1 MFTTTSLWAVPF
13 EDRDHNR
20 AAEEH
25 YFMLQVAEAATPA
38 RRTAATRTTLL
49 RRLIP
54 TRGQGRFGTA

>member
-13 EDRDHNR
+13 EDRDLNR

-25 YFMLQVAEAATPA
+25 YFMLQVAEAATSA
-38 RRTAATRTTLL
+38 RRTPATRTTLL

-54 TRGQGRFGTA
+54 TRGQRRFGTA